1 MSKTFKEEVKAR
13 YSLIN
18 DIIKQIEKKLKSFP
32 EGGLSVKH
40 RMNSTYYYRTG
51 TENDDRLLTS
61 ADKQLI
67 SDLVQKNYLQKVLK
81 ASKEEAD
88 ALKKLQKRYPELV
101 AEEIYDHLS
110 TDRKKLAKRI
120 GLADDQYVR
129 KWENKTYDPKPFKDG
144 YPVYLTMKGER
155 VRSKS
160 EVIIADR
167 LYANGIPY
175 KYECPLIIGNEVIH
189 PDFSILRV
197 SDRKVVYLE
206 HCGKADDPEYQEDM
220 VPRINK
226 YILAGIYEGEKLF
239 LTFEA
244 DGTPLD
250 VRVLDAMI
258 NRHFK

>member
-1 MSKTFKEEVKAR
+1 MSKTFKEIIR
-13 YSLIN
+13 DRDNLIN
-18 DIIKQIEKKLKSFP
+18 EIISQIEKKIKTFP
-32 EGGLSVKH
+32 EGGLSIKRISNKVYFYL
-40 RMNSTYYYRTG
+40 NG
-51 TENDDRLLTS
+51 TAEGERLLK
-61 ADKQLI
+61 ADEKQLI
-67 SDLVQKNYLQKVLK
+67 ADLVQKRYLKKVLK
-81 ASKEEAD
+81 ASKKEAD
-88 ALKKLQKRYPELV
+88 ALRRFEKNYPSLA
-101 AEEIYDHLS
+101 AEDIYDQLS
-110 TDRKKLAKRI
+110 KDMKKYAKRI
-120 GLADDQYVR
+120 GLADEQYVR
-129 KWENKTYDPKPFKDG
+129 KWENKSYTPKPFKDG

-175 KYECPLIIGNEVIH
+175 KYECPLIIGSEVIR

-206 HCGKADDPEYQEDM
+206 HCGKADDPEYQEEM

-250 VRVLDAMI
+250 VRVLDVMI